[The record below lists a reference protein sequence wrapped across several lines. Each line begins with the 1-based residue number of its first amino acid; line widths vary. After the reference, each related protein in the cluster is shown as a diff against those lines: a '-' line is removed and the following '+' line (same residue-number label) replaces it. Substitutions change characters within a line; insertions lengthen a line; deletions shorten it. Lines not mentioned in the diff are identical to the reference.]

1 MSRYCCGFIPPEDSW
16 ETLLNTSQGHP
27 PQGVR
32 KLGYWS
38 TKSYSKLAEGYLR
51 GGEYSPS
58 TASLPHALAEH
69 TPAARQSRCLWKQ
82 AISTYSNSEV

>member
-1 MSRYCCGFIPPEDSW
+1 MGKCFDGGAGSEKGKRRKVIQDALMSRYCCGFIPPEDSW
-16 ETLLNTSQGHP
+16 ETLVSTSQGHP

-51 GGEYSPS
+51 GGRILSQ
-58 TASLPHALAEH
+58 H
-69 TPAARQSRCLWKQ
+69 C
-82 AISTYSNSEV
+82 